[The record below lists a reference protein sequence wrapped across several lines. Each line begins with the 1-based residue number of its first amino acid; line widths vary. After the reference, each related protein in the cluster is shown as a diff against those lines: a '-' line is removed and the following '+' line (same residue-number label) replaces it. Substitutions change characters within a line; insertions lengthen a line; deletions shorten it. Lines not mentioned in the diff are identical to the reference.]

1 MLDGTIYKIAKTSK
15 KEVTL
20 KEVEEWWKSSTRH
33 SKRVNLIEKEQQI
46 VESYYRIKQELG
58 IGQM

>member
-1 MLDGTIYKIAKTSK
+1 MYDGMLLGTNYKLAKTSK

-33 SKRVNLIEKEQQI
+33 SKRVNLIEKQLQI
-46 VESYYRIKQELG
+46 VEAYYRIKQE
-58 IGQM
+58 I